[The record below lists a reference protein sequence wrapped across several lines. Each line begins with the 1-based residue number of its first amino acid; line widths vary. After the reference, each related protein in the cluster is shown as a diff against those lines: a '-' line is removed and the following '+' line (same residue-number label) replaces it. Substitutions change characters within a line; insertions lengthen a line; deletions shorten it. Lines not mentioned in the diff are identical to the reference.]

1 MGSVLLLCRIV
12 VRPESEI
19 HLSCDVDRNHIVGIL
34 VPDIS
39 CFSECIDNLCSG
51 IFVNLKPLTN
61 LLVRGI
67 FVMRDMIDKY
77 IHIFLRDALNLYGIK
92 RSKVM
97 YAYRERRLFL
107 LIRGKALIVRL
118 DHIIIEPELIVLI
131 IVNLNIVLVIAVLL
145 TETLVD
151 LAIAFTELICSVSA
165 PVS

>member
-1 MGSVLLLCRIV
+1 MFPKINKFTSLGNRQQTPFSYISYHNRRNLFCRRKNRRKASDYQSTFPDMGSVLLLCRIV

-67 FVMRDMIDKY
+67 FVYPYLSPRCPQP
-77 IHIFLRDALNLYGIK
+77 LRNQAEQSYVCLQRK
-92 RSKVM
+92 
-97 YAYRERRLFL
+97 
-107 LIRGKALIVRL
+107 KAFS
-118 DHIIIEPELIVLI
+118 PY
-131 IVNLNIVLVIAVLL
+131 
-145 TETLVD
+145 
-151 LAIAFTELICSVSA
+151 
-165 PVS
+165 